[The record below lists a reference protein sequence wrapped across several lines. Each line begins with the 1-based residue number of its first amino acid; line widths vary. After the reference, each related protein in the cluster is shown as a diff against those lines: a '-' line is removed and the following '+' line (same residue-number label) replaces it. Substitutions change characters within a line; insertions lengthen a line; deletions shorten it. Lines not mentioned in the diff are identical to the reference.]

1 MSESK
6 FLVLGAGMMGK
17 AIAYDIVQSK
27 GRDSLTVID
36 ANPDAC
42 RSLRDWLDVEIHNL
56 DVNSPDI
63 GQHIKDSKSV
73 ICALPYGFNLGF
85 MKKAIAAG
93 AHFCDLGGNDD
104 IVRSQ
109 LALDKEAKD
118 ADVLCVP
125 DCGLAPGMAN
135 VLGAHLARQFDT
147 VDELT
152 IRVGGL
158 PQNPKPPLNYQL
170 VFSVGGLIN
179 EYKEQC
185 KVLRDGQ
192 IVYIDP
198 MDDIEE
204 LEFEGIE
211 KLEAF
216 TTSGGAAWLPEIYQG
231 KMNKMDYKTIRYPGH
246 AVIFRS
252 ILELGLADEY
262 EIASGITLREV
273 LEGQIMKNLSGND
286 EDLVLVRITAS
297 GVMAGNASG
306 NIAGS
311 YVTKNMDIIDYYDK
325 ENKITA
331 MMRTTSF
338 PTSIIAQM
346 VLDGDIAERGVKTP
360 EMCVP
365 GELFMEE
372 LAARDIVVKEY

>member
-1 MSESK
+1 MSENK
-6 FLVLGAGMMGK
+6 FLVLGAGMMGR

-27 GRDSLTVID
+27 GKDSLTVID

-42 RSLRDWLDVEIHNL
+42 QSLKNWLDIEVHNL
-56 DVNSPDI
+56 DVNSPEVD
-63 GQHIKDSKSV
+63 QHIKNSSSV

-85 MKKAIAAG
+85 MKKAIDSG

-104 IVRSQ
+104 IVQSQ
-109 LALDKEAKD
+109 LDLDSQAKD
-118 ADVLCVP
+118 AGVLCVP

-135 VLGAHLARQFDT
+135 VLGAHLASQFDS

-158 PQNPKPPLNYQL
+158 PQNPMPPLNYQL

-179 EYKEQC
+179 EYKEKC

-192 IVYIDP
+192 IAHVDP
-198 MDDIEE
+198 MMEVEE
-204 LEFEGIE
+204 LEFEGIG

-216 TTSGGAAWLPEIYQG
+216 TTSGGAAWLPEIFQG
-231 KMNKMDYKTIRYPGH
+231 KMKKMDYKTIRYRGH
-246 AVIFRS
+246 AIIFRS

-262 EIASGITLREV
+262 EIAPGISIRDV
-273 LEGQIMKNLSGND
+273 LEGQIVKNLSGND
-286 EDLVLVRITAS
+286 EDLVLVRVTAS
-297 GVMAGNASG
+297 GQIGEVQT
-306 NIAGS
+306 
-311 YVTKNMDIIDYYDK
+311 VKNMDIVDYFDR
-325 ENKITA
+325 ENNITA

-365 GELFMEE
+365 GELFLKE
-372 LAARDIVVKEY
+372 LAARNIVVKQY